1 MSMEALRA
9 IRPVKV
15 PAPQKSLL
23 WALADQANPAGEAW
37 PSIASL
43 IEATCLSERTIQA
56 AIAELRKAGMLA
68 TEPGGGR
75 NRTTLYK
82 LILTAMPKRGE
93 GPNTPQHTA
102 ETPQMSRGIE
112 AAETPQEL
120 HETPQL
126 SRNTPQEPRQ
136 TPQLSHPNPQEP
148 PLTPKE
154 PSQRAVRAKVVEAS
168 PDHFEDWWSHYPR
181 KVGKDAARKA
191 YAAARKRGA
200 SDADLAA
207 GLQRQRWPSNPQY
220 IPHAATWLN
229 GGRWQDD
236 PTAAVAQPVERISSW
251 DREEDLPPEMRT
263 RRCGTAAPQRFDFD
277 GHAEEIFR

>member
-56 AIAELRKAGMLA
+56 AIGELRRTGLLV

-82 LILTAMPKRGE
+82 LILSAMPKRGE
-93 GPNTPQHTA
+93 CLNTPQDTTD
-102 ETPQMSRGIE
+102 TPQLSRGNE
-112 AAETPQEL
+112 TAETPQEL

-126 SRNTPQEPRQ
+126 SRNTPQLLRQ

-148 PLTPKE
+148 PLTLKE
-154 PSQRAVRAKVVEAS
+154 PLNRAVRASVVQAA
-168 PDHFEDWWSHYPR
+168 PDHFEAWWSHYPR

-191 YAAARKRGA
+191 YASAKKRGA
-200 SDADLAA
+200 SDADLAS

-220 IPHAATWLN
+220 IPHASTWLN

-236 PTAAVAQPVERISSW
+236 PTAAVAQPQRSSW
-251 DREEDLPPEMRT
+251 DLEEDLPPEMRT